1 MSQKAVLRQKTTICN
16 NRGLHARA
24 AARLAKLAETFDATL
39 TLKANGLSVSAHSI
53 MGLMLLADAAGTVVE
68 VEAAGEGAQ
77 EGLDA
82 LVDLIEAG
90 FEEDE

>member
-1 MSQKAVLRQKTTICN
+1 MSEKTVLRRNATICN
-16 NRGLHARA
+16 KKGLHARA

-53 MGLMLLADAAGTVVE
+53 MGLMLLAAAAGTVVE